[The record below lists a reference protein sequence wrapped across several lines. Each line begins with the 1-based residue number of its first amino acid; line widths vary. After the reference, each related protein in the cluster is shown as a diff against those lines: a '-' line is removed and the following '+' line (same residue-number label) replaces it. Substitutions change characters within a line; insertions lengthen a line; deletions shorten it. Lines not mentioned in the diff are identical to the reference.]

1 MRILKSFGELL
12 IISKQLKH
20 SAKEINHI
28 KFMWKIDTFEEYL
41 QAVTKLR
48 ILNTYITIVVT
59 DWYKGNISL
68 S

>member
-28 KFMWKIDTFEEYL
+28 KLMWKIDTFEEYL

-48 ILNTYITIVVT
+48 ILIIKHIYYYSCNWLI
-59 DWYKGNISL
+59 
-68 S
+68 